1 MPMFQGFFDNSENS
15 DPKKF
20 SLRVRAADLEEAK
33 SAFKAE
39 CSDSKSLIAIT
50 EKVGAGQVFRHGQP
64 FDSLTYGFYLKSVRD
79 LPPIDEAR
87 DSREMALKKL
97 EEGAGTEPDLDK
109 LAARNPVPFM
119 VPVIQAIGW
128 IVLVCSLLI
137 VFIFLNTRETLIQL
151 LATVFLPTLLAG
163 LLLIA
168 VAWGMR
174 VLNRIMVVTQYQAE
188 LAQYRHK
195 QEQLS
200 SAASDLEN
208 MV

>member
-1 MPMFQGFFDNSENS
+1 MPMFQGFFDSAENS
-15 DPKKF
+15 GPKQF
-20 SLRVRAADLEEAK
+20 SLRVRAGNLEQAK
-33 SAFKAE
+33 SAFEAE
-39 CSDSKSLIAIT
+39 CSNSNSLTAIT
-50 EKVGAGQVFRHGQP
+50 EKVGEGQVFRHGQP
-64 FDSLTYGFYLKSVRD
+64 FDSVTYSFYLKSVRD

-87 DSREMALKKL
+87 DSHEVAFEKL
-97 EEGAGTEPDLDK
+97 EKGVGTEPDLDK
-109 LAARNPVPFM
+109 LAARNPVPFIA
-119 VPVIQAIGW
+119 PVIQGIGW
-128 IVLVCSLLI
+128 IVLVCSLL
-137 VFIFLNTRETLIQL
+137 VVLLFLNTGETVVQL

-168 VAWGMR
+168 VAWGIR